1 VTALTV
7 SAVAAPSQRPASAD
21 LERRFATDV
30 RPVIHAYCAGCHG
43 GQTPA
48 AQLDLRS
55 ASSMADVAADPA
67 RWSLVLERVEAGQMP
82 PAQARQ
88 PSDPERAQL
97 VAWLDEWRHAEA
109 RIDAG
114 DPGIVLARRLS
125 NEEYNNTI
133 RDLTGVDLRPARE
146 FPVDPANPAGFDNSG
161 ESLAMSPAL
170 LTKYLTAAQDVAN
183 HVVFKPDGLAFAP
196 HPMLVETDRD
206 KYCVNQIVEF
216 YKQQNTDY
224 GAYFEAAWRFKH
236 RPAGMTLEHLAASY
250 SPPLSVKYLTA
261 IWRTLQQSRE
271 AVGPIARLQSM
282 WQALPVPRPDG
293 AVPDGINRMRDYV
306 VALRRKIA
314 VVHADVEVNGLS
326 DDAQP
331 LLMWRNRRYAD
342 HRRDFDRSS
351 LKAPG
356 ASADPDLQVPPDER
370 PRYEA
375 AFARFAS
382 LFPDAFY
389 VSERGRYFPDNT
401 RDVGRHLSAGF
412 HNLMGY
418 FRDDRPLYELLLDQR
433 GQQRLDAMWRE
444 LDFIASASE
453 RTYVQFYLSESGEA
467 RKAAAE
473 AAEGRAPATAE
484 VTSEAAIAKVAAS
497 YIERARPAGNAAALA
512 AIEAHFTTTNAAI
525 RWAEKARAAAKPA
538 HLAALLAF
546 AERAYRRPLE
556 TSERDD
562 LVRAY
567 QAMGRA
573 GLDHEDAI
581 RDSIVAILVSPDF
594 CYRVD
599 LVSGA
604 PARAA
609 PARPRSARVPRW
621 APLGDYALASRLSYF
636 LWASMPDAELMA
648 RAKAGDLRRPDGLA
662 AQARRMLADPR
673 VRGLATEFGGHWLDF
688 RRFEEIKTVDRERFA
703 AFSDDLRRAMFEE
716 PIQFTLDVVR
726 QNRSVLDFLFANH
739 TFVNASL
746 AAHYGMPPVP
756 SHDSWIRVD
765 DAGRYGRGGLLPMAA
780 FLTKNAPG
788 LRTSPVKRGYWV
800 VKQVLGEQIPPPPAV
815 VPELPRDEAQLDLP
829 LRDLLAR
836 HRQDQ
841 SCASC
846 HARFDALGLVFEG
859 YGPIGERRSQDLS
872 GRPVDASATF
882 PGGSTGEGLDGL
894 RAYLRRSRQ
903 DDFVDNLARK
913 MLAYALNRSLMLSDE
928 PAIDDARVRL
938 AAAGYRITALID
950 SIITS
955 DQFRHKRV
963 E

>member
-1 VTALTV
+1 
-7 SAVAAPSQRPASAD
+7 
-21 LERRFATDV
+21 
-30 RPVIHAYCAGCHG
+30 
-43 GQTPA
+43 
-48 AQLDLRS
+48 
-55 ASSMADVAADPA
+55 
-67 RWSLVLERVEAGQMP
+67 
-82 PAQARQ
+82 
-88 PSDPERAQL
+88 
-97 VAWLDEWRHAEA
+97 
-109 RIDAG
+109 
-114 DPGIVLARRLS
+114 
-125 NEEYNNTI
+125 
-133 RDLTGVDLRPARE
+133 
-146 FPVDPANPAGFDNSG
+146 
-161 ESLAMSPAL
+161 
-170 LTKYLTAAQDVAN
+170 
-183 HVVFKPDGLAFAP
+183 
-196 HPMLVETDRD
+196 MLVETDRD

-224 GAYFEAAWRFKH
+224 GAYFEASWRFKH